1 MHWSNN
7 EILILLHEL
16 RRHGSQGETERIH
29 IWLQTEAPDTQQLW
43 TWFSGS
49 HSVSGSSW
57 VSCRSVIL
65 DCHWLTQIILT
76 SDWLIADRTSW
87 TDSDREVS
95 QLTSDPIEESEVL
108 SSLDQDYYKQ
118 DWDSSTHWLTLLGD
132 DAKDLDTIDKARKD
146 LIKQLTTVSRRVFSL
161 ILSKQTDCARQ
172 LDHIVRVEKQL
183 KAGLSVCQV
192 K

>member
-1 MHWSNN
+1 M
-7 EILILLHEL
+7 
-16 RRHGSQGETERIH
+16 
-29 IWLQTEAPDTQQLW
+29 TQL
-43 TWFSGS
+43 
-49 HSVSGSSW
+49 
-57 VSCRSVIL
+57 
-65 DCHWLTQIILT
+65 ILT

-108 SSLDQDYYKQ
+108 NSLDQDYYKQ

-192 K
+192 KLLMYPELRIRIQASKSPLVLRPIDKGVNIQCTFQRSFRTAPSVILKSINLN

>member
-1 MHWSNN
+1 MS
-7 EILILLHEL
+7 
-16 RRHGSQGETERIH
+16 R
-29 IWLQTEAPDTQQLW
+29 
-43 TWFSGS
+43 
-49 HSVSGSSW
+49 
-57 VSCRSVIL
+57 RSVIL

-108 SSLDQDYYKQ
+108 NSLDQDYYKQ

-172 LDHIVRVEKQL
+172 QDHIVRVEKQL

-192 K
+192 KLLMYPELRIRIQASKSPLVLRPIDKGVNIQCTFQRSFRTAPSVILKSINLN